1 MMNVVSYRTK
11 LILFIMPVVVAGL
24 VAISAAAYIEI
35 NNLIEDELSKSMLT
49 TTEQTAGTINTWL
62 EAHIL
67 EPETIA
73 ATPAAKAINTDFGV
87 TDAQNIS
94 RYKFL
99 HEKYPD
105 VFQDIYAANRQG
117 DYHTVQKNGN
127 DFSFFIGNVSTRDY
141 FKTIMSGGPAQ
152 ITPPMIS
159 KTTGLPTIFMVAPIK
174 DDSNVVQGIIGAGIS
189 LQYVQQVAGSL
200 TFGQTGYGI
209 MVAKDGTYIQHPD
222 KSLVMQKKITELEDP
237 TSRELGRLM
246 LAGKPGVFRYTFEG
260 VKKIAF
266 YQPIAVTGWAVAT
279 VVNEN
284 EFFAPAAKIAKVLA
298 AVSIVVL
305 AVVMIVIWF
314 AAKRLTQPL
323 RELVTYSQRV
333 AQGDLT
339 KSALKAAT
347 NDEIGAL
354 TTAFNHMT
362 ENLRNLVRDIAQMT
376 EQVAAASE
384 ELLASADESAQAT
397 NQVAATISEVADG
410 SEQQVNA
417 VNQTAGI
424 VQELSAA
431 IEQIAANA
439 GSMANMADKTA
450 RAANTGGQ
458 AAESAITQMANVDKT
473 VANSAQ
479 VVAKLGESSKE
490 IGLIVDTI
498 AGIAGQTNLLAL
510 NAAIEA
516 ARAGEQGRGFAVVAE
531 EVRKLAEQSQDAA
544 KQIAGLINEIQ
555 VDTSTAVVAMN
566 DGTREV
572 KHGTEV
578 VNSAGQ
584 AFRDIVT
591 LIDSVS
597 NQVREISA
605 AIQSMAGGSKQIVA
619 SVEGIGIISK
629 ETAAQAQSVS
639 AATEEQSASMEEIA
653 ASSQGLAEL
662 AQKLQK
668 AVSKFS
674 V

>member
-1 MMNVVSYRTK
+1 MMNAMPYRTK
-11 LILFIMPVVVAGL
+11 LMLFIMPVVVAGL
-24 VAISAAAYIEI
+24 VIISAVAYIGI
-35 NNLIEDELSKSMLT
+35 NNLIEDELSKSMLLA
-49 TTEQTAGTINTWL
+49 TEQTAGTINTWL
-62 EAHIL
+62 EAHLL

-73 ATPAAKAINTDFGV
+73 ATPAAKAVNTNFGIA
-87 TDAQNIS
+87 DAQNIS

-117 DYHTVQKNGN
+117 DYHTVQKNGS
-127 DFSFFIGNVSTRDY
+127 DFSFFTGNVSTRDY
-141 FKTIMSGGPAQ
+141 FKSIMAGGPAQ
-152 ITPPMIS
+152 ITAPMIS

-174 DDSNVVQGIIGAGIS
+174 DDGNVPQGLIGAGIS

-209 MVAKDGTYIQHPD
+209 MIAKDGTYIQHPD
-222 KSLVMQKKITELEDP
+222 KGFVMQKKITELEDP
-237 TSRELGRLM
+237 TSRELGTLM
-246 LAGKPGVFRYTFEG
+246 LAGKPGIFRYTFEG

-266 YQPIAVTGWAVAT
+266 YQPIAVTGWSVAT
-279 VVNEN
+279 VVNES
-284 EFFAPAAKIAKVLA
+284 EFFAPAARTAKVLA
-298 AVSIVVL
+298 AGSAIVL
-305 AVVMIVIWF
+305 AVVIIAIWF

-323 RELVTYSQRV
+323 RELAAYSQRV

-339 KSALKAAT
+339 SSALKVAA

-362 ENLRNLVRDIAQMT
+362 DNLRNLVREIAQMT

-397 NQVAATISEVADG
+397 NQVAGTISEVANG
-410 SEQQVNA
+410 SEQQVQA
-417 VNQTAGI
+417 VNQTAGT
-424 VQELSAA
+424 VQKLSTA

-439 GSMANMADKTA
+439 DAMANMADKTA
-450 RAANTGGQ
+450 GAANSGGQ
-458 AAESAITQMANVDKT
+458 AVASAIAQMDNVDKT

-479 VVAKLGESSKE
+479 VVAKLGENSKE

-531 EVRKLAEQSQDAA
+531 EVRKLAEQSQEAA

-555 VDTSTAVVAMN
+555 ADTNTAVVAMN

-572 KHGTEV
+572 KRGSEV

-584 AFRDIVT
+584 AFREIVA
-591 LIDSVS
+591 LVDSVS
-597 NQVREISA
+597 SQVREISG
-605 AIQSMAGGSKQIVA
+605 AIQDMAGGSKAIVA
-619 SVEGIGIISK
+619 SVAGIGVISR
-629 ETAAQAQSVS
+629 ETAAQSQSVS
-639 AATEEQSASMEEIA
+639 AATEEQSAAMEEIA

-662 AQKLQK
+662 AQKLQA